1 MAKYCIPKENIAKLK
16 KAFEKLGDNQIQKLI
31 DKSPEERISLFKKAL
46 PEDEAY
52 LLNREFEKSVASK
65 RLRALGDWVKDNLD
79 EKYRDEKL
87 TKDINF
93 IGKNFKDLEQVDDFI
108 NQRVDLLAEQSVGVG
123 LTTKEIE
130 KFTQLGKNLYETG
143 KYLNDGLLD
152 NEKGVFAFG
161 KAYKEMED
169 FTDSLR
175 PVSKWKAYVQNIGR
189 VNMLASIKTPF
200 LNIESN
206 TISGLTEAIG
216 RRLSNWKIYGNVDK
230 ELAQR
235 YRKTA
240 MKLFKETGLDLSRMI
255 TIEDTVTGAGKMIGE
270 ETSRTGNKTL
280 NAYSDFIFNKTL
292 TTPDVAFGNF
302 AFTDA
307 LNIIS
312 SRLGKGNEAMSTK
325 IFKDATLLNP
335 RTQEGQLAR
344 LEAIASA
351 RRATYTDDSW
361 SSKFALGTRKLL
373 NTVPGLGDILMPFV
387 KTVANVAE
395 LGADYAGVGLVKGTW
410 KGSRLGIA
418 KMKGQQVDK
427 DATINAFNDIV
438 RAGLGMSAAYALVSQ
453 IEADDFM
460 GAYDPA
466 RVGIDQLS
474 NTSYNALRVQ
484 TPFGEKWVSLD
495 YLGAL
500 APSVVGML
508 YAKKYGEKEMN
519 QGLGYLGG
527 VASQYIAQMP
537 VFDPL
542 NSFIGEVQKFN
553 PENSKALLSVFGDK
567 TIRSFTDTVVSRMIP
582 GITYDFAR
590 ATDEYQRDTRQKKY
604 TLGKVNFDSFINKI
618 PYLRKD
624 LPIKYDG
631 LGRLMHEEGF
641 ETFLFGA
648 RVRTN
653 KADEV
658 VDEIYRLR
666 NNGQKPNVRDLRFTY
681 SAKVEELKEK
691 VGKEKFYD
699 VARQFGETLAVT
711 YKKEMDKGSYKKLS
725 DEEKK
730 DVLDKAMEVEYKKM
744 LNKYGVK
751 YK

>member
-31 DKSPEERISLFKKAL
+31 DKSPEERIRLFKKAL

-87 TKDINF
+87 KKDITF
-93 IGKNFKDLEQVDDFI
+93 IGKNFKDLNQVDDFI

-152 NEKGVFAFG
+152 NEKGVFEFG
-161 KAYKEMED
+161 KAYKAMED

-216 RRLSNWKIYGNVDK
+216 RRLANWKFYGNVDK
-230 ELAQR
+230 DIAKK
-235 YRKTA
+235 YRQSA

-373 NTVPGLGDILMPFV
+373 NTVPGLGDVLMPFV

-395 LGADYAGVGLVKGTW
+395 LGADYAGVGLVKGVW

-418 KMKGQQVDK
+418 KMKGQAVDRE
-427 DATINAFNDIV
+427 ATVSAFNDIV

-453 IEADDFM
+453 IEVDDFM

-567 TIRSFTDTVVSRMIP
+567 AVRSFTDTVVSRMIP

-648 RVRTN
+648 RVRTD

-681 SAKVEELKEK
+681 STKIDELKEK

-730 DVLDKAMEVEYKKM
+730 DVLNKAMEAEYKKM

>member
-1 MAKYCIPKENIAKLK
+1 MKYCIPKENIAKLK
-16 KAFEKLGDNQIQKLI
+16 KTFEKLGDNQIQKLI
-31 DKSPEERISLFKKAL
+31 EKTPEERIKLFKNAI

-87 TKDINF
+87 SKDVTF
-93 IGKNFKDLEQVDDFI
+93 IGKNFKDLGQVDDFI
-108 NQRVDLLAEQSVGVG
+108 NQRVDLLAEQSLGVG

-130 KFTQLGKNLYETG
+130 KFTELGKNLFETG

-161 KAYKEMED
+161 KAYKEMEA

-175 PVSKWKAYVQNIGR
+175 PVSKWHAYMQNIGR

-216 RRLSNWKIYGNVDK
+216 RRLANWKMYGNVDK

-270 ETSRTGNKTL
+270 ETSRTGNKYL
-280 NAYSDFIFNKTL
+280 NSYSDFIFNKTL

-302 AFTDA
+302 AFTDS
-307 LNIIS
+307 LNIVS
-312 SRLGKGNEAMSTK
+312 SRLGKGDGVLSTK

-335 RTQEGQLAR
+335 KTEAGQLAR

-395 LGADYAGVGLVKGTW
+395 LGADYAGVGLVKGAW
-410 KGSRLGIA
+410 KGSRIGIA
-418 KMKGQQVDK
+418 KMKGQVVDRE
-427 DATINAFNDIV
+427 ATINAFNDVV

-453 IEADDFM
+453 IEVDDFM

-466 RVGIDQLS
+466 RVGVDQLS

-484 TPFGEKWVSLD
+484 TPFGEKWISLD

-527 VASQYIAQMP
+527 VASQYIAQLP

-567 TIRSFTDTVVSRMIP
+567 AIRSFTDTIVSRMIP
-582 GITYDFAR
+582 GIAYDMAR
-590 ATDEYQRDTRQKKY
+590 ATDEYQRDTRQKIY
-604 TLGKVNFDSFINKI
+604 TLGKVNFDSFINKL
-618 PYLRKD
+618 PYLRKG
-624 LPIKYDG
+624 LPVKYDG

-648 RVRTN
+648 RVRTDR
-653 KADEV
+653 ADEV

-666 NNGQKPNVRDLRFTY
+666 ATGQKPNVRDLRFTT
-681 SAKVEELKEK
+681 STKVGELKEK
-691 VGKEKFYD
+691 IGQEKFYD
-699 VARQFGETLAVT
+699 VAREFGETLAVT
-711 YKKEMDKGSYKKLS
+711 YRKEIDKPSYKKLD

-730 DVLDKAMEVEYKKM
+730 SALDKAMDVEYKKM
-744 LNKYGVK
+744 LTKNGIK
-751 YK
+751 

>member
-65 RLRALGDWVKDNLD
+65 RLRALGDWVKENLD

-87 TKDINF
+87 AKDINF

-216 RRLSNWKIYGNVDK
+216 RRLSNWKIYGNVDN

-351 RRATYTDDSW
+351 RRATYTDDYW

-395 LGADYAGVGLVKGTW
+395 LGADYAGVGLVKGAW

-418 KMKGQQVDK
+418 KMKGQQVDRE
-427 DATINAFNDIV
+427 ATISAFNDIV

-453 IEADDFM
+453 IEADDFI

-567 TIRSFTDTVVSRMIP
+567 AIRSFTDTVVSRMIP
-582 GITYDFAR
+582 GIAYDFAR

-648 RVRTN
+648 RVRTD

-681 SAKVEELKEK
+681 LDKVEELKEK

-711 YKKEMDKGSYKKLS
+711 YKKEMDKESYKKLS

>member
-1 MAKYCIPKENIAKLK
+1 MSKYCIPKENIAKLK

-65 RLRALGDWVKDNLD
+65 RLRALGDWVKENLD

-395 LGADYAGVGLVKGTW
+395 LGADYAGVGLVKGAW

-418 KMKGQQVDK
+418 KMKGQQVDRE
-427 DATINAFNDIV
+427 ATINAFNDIV

-567 TIRSFTDTVVSRMIP
+567 AIRSFTDTVVSRMIP
-582 GITYDFAR
+582 GIAYDFAR
-590 ATDEYQRDTRQKKY
+590 ATDEYQRDTRQEKY

-648 RVRTN
+648 RVRTD

-681 SAKVEELKEK
+681 SAKLEELKEK

>member
-1 MAKYCIPKENIAKLK
+1 MAYCIPKENIAKLK
-16 KAFEKLGDNQIQKLI
+16 KTFSKLGDNQIQKLM
-31 DKSPEERISLFKKAL
+31 DKSPEERIKLFKNAI

-52 LLNREFEKSVASK
+52 LLNREFEKSASSK
-65 RLRALGDWVKDNLD
+65 KLSALADWVKNNLD

-87 TKDINF
+87 KKDINF
-93 IGKNFKDLEQVDDFI
+93 IGKNFKDLSEVEDFI
-108 NQRVDLLAEQSVGVG
+108 NQRVDLLAEQSLGVG

-130 KFTQLGKNLYETG
+130 KFSKLGKDLYETG

-152 NEKGVFAFG
+152 NPEGVFAFG
-161 KAYKEMED
+161 RAYKAMEEY
-169 FTDSLR
+169 TDTLR
-175 PVSKWKAYVQNIGR
+175 PVSKWHAYMQNIGR

-206 TISGLTEAIG
+206 TVSGLTEAIG
-216 RRLSNWKIYGNVDK
+216 RRLANWKFYGNVDK
-230 ELAQR
+230 ELAKR
-235 YRKTA
+235 YRQTA
-240 MKLFKETGLDLSRMI
+240 MKLYKETGLDLSRMI
-255 TIEDTVTGAGKMIGE
+255 TIEDTVTGVGKMVGE
-270 ETSRTGNKTL
+270 ETSRTGNKVL

-307 LNIIS
+307 LNIVS
-312 SRLGKGNEAMSTK
+312 SRLGKGKSDLSTK

-344 LEAIASA
+344 TEAIASA

-373 NTVPGLGDILMPFV
+373 NTIPGLGDILMPFV

-418 KMKGQQVDK
+418 KMKGQSIDRE
-427 DATINAFNDIV
+427 ATISAFNDLV
-438 RAGLGMSAAYALVSQ
+438 RAGIGMSAAYALVSQ
-453 IEADDFM
+453 IEVDDFM

-466 RVGIDQLS
+466 RVGVDQLS

-508 YAKKYGEKEMN
+508 YAKKYGEKEMSS
-519 QGLGYLGG
+519 GLGYLGG
-527 VASQYIAQMP
+527 VASQYVAQLP

-542 NSFIGEVQKFN
+542 NTFVGEVQKFN

-567 TIRSFTDTVVSRMIP
+567 AIRSFTDTIVSRMIP
-582 GITYDFAR
+582 GIAYDMAR

-604 TLGKVNFDSFINKI
+604 TIGDVNFDSLVNKI
-618 PYLRKD
+618 PYLRKN
-624 LPIKYDG
+624 LPVKYDG
-631 LGRLMHEEGF
+631 LGRLMYEEGF

-648 RVRTN
+648 RVRTDR
-653 KADEV
+653 ADEV

-666 NNGQKPNVRDLRFTY
+666 KNGQKPNVRDLRFTY
-681 SAKVEELKEK
+681 STKVDELKEK
-691 VGKEKFYD
+691 IGQEKFYD
-699 VARQFGETLAVT
+699 VAREFGEEIAVT
-711 YKKEMDKGSYKKLS
+711 YRKEMDKQSYGRLS

-730 DVLDKAMEVEYKKM
+730 KVLDKAMQE
-744 LNKYGVK
+744 KYEKLLRTNGIK
-751 YK
+751 YR

>member
-65 RLRALGDWVKDNLD
+65 RLRALGDWVKENLD

-87 TKDINF
+87 AKDINF

-427 DATINAFNDIV
+427 EATINAFNDIV

-453 IEADDFM
+453 IEVDDFM

-567 TIRSFTDTVVSRMIP
+567 AIRSFTDTIVSRMIP
-582 GITYDFAR
+582 GIAYDMAR
-590 ATDEYQRDTRQKKY
+590 ATDEYQRDTRQKVY

-618 PYLRKD
+618 PYLRKG
-624 LPIKYDG
+624 LPVKYDG

-648 RVRTN
+648 RVRTD

-681 SAKVEELKEK
+681 SAKVKELKEK